1 MQNTN
6 DFMEV
11 DFEKQKEEIYIL
23 FNEVKLYTDLYL
35 DEICKGKA
43 TPYICELKN
52 TKEGRESIHKYV
64 INCMCNYNDFS
75 IGQALMEMERGLNPN
90 MMND

>member
-1 MQNTN
+1 
-6 DFMEV
+6 MEV

-52 TKEGRESIHKYV
+52 TKDSIIYDIKSVLDKSIINGR
-64 INCMCNYNDFS
+64 
-75 IGQALMEMERGLNPN
+75 L
-90 MMND
+90 